1 MPALPECLETNFKI
15 LPDVAKVLP
24 CFNVVL
30 EFIASIGNNEDEN
43 IVEFMTKT
51 LKMKNV
57 FADYPAVR
65 SFLESK

>member
-1 MPALPECLETNFKI
+1 MPTLSELLENDFKI

-30 EFIASIGNNEDEN
+30 EFIASIGNNQDEN

-51 LKMKNV
+51 LKMRNV
-57 FADYPAVR
+57 FADYPSVK
-65 SFLESK
+65 SFL